1 MMSGE
6 YFLSEKAKERKQ
18 KEKKREQ
25 KANKKVERA
34 EERNRTLV
42 APEEESGP
50 SAPAAKKYVNE
61 KPSDVDA
68 LKNKFL
74 AKRRKD

>member
-6 YFLSEKAKERKQ
+6 YFLSEKAKDKLE

-25 KANKKVERA
+25 KESRKQERVQ
-34 EERNRTLV
+34 ERNRTLE
-42 APEEESGP
+42 AP
-50 SAPAAKKYVNE
+50 NE
-61 KPSDVDA
+61 DEDERPRYENRKPTDVDA

-74 AKRRKD
+74 KKAK